1 LDSALMPPTRLLLL
15 GDEEDMERKMQL
27 QARHRV
33 GFLATDHRTN
43 GTRKCNTQLLRRIRV
58 LICGG

>member
-33 GFLATDHRTN
+33 GFLATVPMEQ
-43 GTRKCNTQLLRRIRV
+43 KRV
-58 LICGG
+58 IHNCSEESGS